1 MSFVNSRHDSALFSP
16 IKTAKF
22 VGVAALLVGG
32 WSMAVPQCRAR
43 TTAASP
49 HPSVV
54 VKPVASAQSTP
65 GNASVKIWL
74 QRLDQRG
81 KTLKNFS
88 ADIRMCIHH
97 LRTDEKDINIGKIW
111 YQRSKGR
118 TRFDIRFNILVVD
131 GAIARRHADHDIVFD
146 GRWLIDRDG
155 AAKIFRKT
163 RIAPPG
169 KRFNPLKLGQGPIP
183 IPIGQNPKVVE
194 KEFFV
199 SLIKPTKKEGNLIH
213 LRLVPRDRHA
223 FTFRRLELW
232 IDPELDLPV
241 RILRIDPDSTP
252 TLAVLTHV
260 KINTPFHHNF
270 HLSPPPA
277 NAGWTIDIQKK

>member
-88 ADIRMCIHH
+88 ADIRMSIHH
-97 LRTDEKDINIGKIW
+97 LRTDEKDINIGKI
-111 YQRSKGR
+111 S
-118 TRFDIRFNILVVD
+118 F
-131 GAIARRHADHDIVFD
+131 
-146 GRWLIDRDG
+146 
-155 AAKIFRKT
+155 AAKPTFLAIMW
-163 RIAPPG
+163 
-169 KRFNPLKLGQGPIP
+169 IP
-183 IPIGQNPKVVE
+183 IKLFPQN
-194 KEFFV
+194 
-199 SLIKPTKKEGNLIH
+199 S
-213 LRLVPRDRHA
+213 
-223 FTFRRLELW
+223 
-232 IDPELDLPV
+232 
-241 RILRIDPDSTP
+241 
-252 TLAVLTHV
+252 
-260 KINTPFHHNF
+260 
-270 HLSPPPA
+270 
-277 NAGWTIDIQKK
+277 